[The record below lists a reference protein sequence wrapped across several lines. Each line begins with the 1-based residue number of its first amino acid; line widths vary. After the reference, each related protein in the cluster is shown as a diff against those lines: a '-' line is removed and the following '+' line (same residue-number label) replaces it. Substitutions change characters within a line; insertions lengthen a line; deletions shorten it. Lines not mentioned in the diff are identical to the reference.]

1 MRISALI
8 VVVGVAFVAIPV
20 LALVAMR
27 AGISQPLVLAGVA
40 LVAIAALAFI
50 ALTVANDLRRTAAR
64 AGYGSI
70 GEYLRAV
77 PRSDEERQHAVDL
90 ALKGLVWCLAGLLV
104 PPLILVGIFPLY
116 YGTRKVVYAS
126 MGLGLVDDADHPRA

>member
-1 MRISALI
+1 MRMLM
-8 VVVGVAFVAIPV
+8 VVVA
-20 LALVAMR
+20 
-27 AGISQPLVLAGVA
+27 VA
-40 LVAIAALAFI
+40 LPALAFI
-50 ALTVANDLRRTAAR
+50 AIRMGISVLMVAVAVALVALAFMAIRVNSLRRTAAR

-90 ALKGLVWCLAGLLV
+90 ALKGLVCCFAGLLV

-116 YGTRKVVYAS
+116 YGMRKVVYAS
-126 MGLGLVDDADHPRA
+126 MGLGLVDDADPPGA

>member
-1 MRISALI
+1 MQISVLM
-8 VVVGVAFVAIPV
+8 VAVA
-20 LALVAMR
+20 LALVALP
-27 AGISQPLVLAGVA
+27 ALLLAVRMNALAAPTVVVALA
-40 LVAIAALAFI
+40 LVAIVALAFMAI
-50 ALTVANDLRRTAAR
+50 RVANGLRRTAAR

-126 MGLGLVDDADHPRA
+126 MGLGLVDDADPPGA

>member
-1 MRISALI
+1 MRIVVESVLMMVVAVALAAIGARLVGGGPEGLAVSAL
-8 VVVGVAFVAIPV
+8 VAIV
-20 LALVAMR
+20 ALALVAIR
-27 AGISQPLVLAGVA
+27 
-40 LVAIAALAFI
+40 
-50 ALTVANDLRRTAAR
+50 VANGLRRTAAR

-126 MGLGLVDDADHPRA
+126 MGLGLVDDADPPAA